1 MPFVVTYPKMSRM
14 GLPAVRGLLAIIHW
28 NHDPD
33 TPRGPSMDIRPTP
46 DDCVRWVEAAGFT
59 ILAAQVDLP
68 PYHYGIIA
76 QNE

>member
-1 MPFVVTYPKMSRM
+1 
-14 GLPAVRGLLAIIHW
+14 
-28 NHDPD
+28 
-33 TPRGPSMDIRPTP
+33 MDIRPTP
-46 DDCVRWVEAAGFT
+46 EDCIRWVEAAGFT